1 MFENIFKNKN
11 KDELVQSSYS
21 KEDVIFLLKD
31 LTNIMPDTTL
41 EDKEKMIAQGINYS
55 EMISKESYMN
65 DDVNN
70 LFCEITKE
78 KKQQIADLIEK
89 LAFRVIEHQKDSP
102 FQKEKDVLNKTVLVS
117 LARAGT
123 PIGVLLKKYYEYIYD
138 VNVPHYSI
146 SIIRDKGIDE
156 NAVKY
161 ILTAYPRKKI
171 IFIDGWTGK
180 GSIGKELKKS
190 IRYFNAENNLN
201 ISSDLAVLADP
212 AHTAQVYA
220 TREDI
225 CIPNACLNSTVS
237 GLVSRTIHNKH
248 YIGIN
253 DFHGAKYY
261 GDLANMDFS
270 NWFIEQI
277 TNCFVNFENKDVYK
291 VFKIEQQTEL
301 QQDREKEAN
310 DGNYIKNVIETLNNK
325 ILKKEQFSKYFFNE
339 KNEFAET
346 DYTKLKLSIGETS
359 RTVLRRS
366 PKLIIVNNLED
377 ENLKFVLYMANQR
390 KVDVIEY
397 PSLEKE
403 TGYKCISFLI

>member
-1 MFENIFKNKN
+1 MLENLLKNRN
-11 KDELVQSSYS
+11 KDGLVKSSYS
-21 KEDVIFLLKD
+21 KDDVIFLLKD
-31 LTNIMPDTTL
+31 LTDIMPDTTL
-41 EDKEKMIAQGINYS
+41 EDKEKMIAQGVNYS

-78 KKQQIADLIEK
+78 KEQDIADLIEK
-89 LAFRVIEHQKDSP
+89 LAFRVIEHQKDRP
-102 FQKEKDVLNKTVLVS
+102 FQKEIDVLNNTVIVS

-138 VNVPHYSI
+138 VNVPHYSV

-156 NAVKY
+156 NALKY
-161 ILTAYPRKKI
+161 ILTVYPNKKI
-171 IFIDGWTGK
+171 VFIDGWTGK
-180 GSIGKELKKS
+180 GSIGNELKKTL
-190 IRYFNAENNLN
+190 RYFNAENKTN
-201 ISSDLAVLADP
+201 ISSDLVVLADP

-248 YIGIN
+248 YIGVN

-261 GDLANMDFS
+261 GDLANMDYS
-270 NWFIEQI
+270 NWFIKQI
-277 TNCFVNFENKDVYK
+277 TDCFVNFENRDVYK

-301 QQDREKEAN
+301 QRDKEKETG
-310 DGNYIKNVIETLNNK
+310 DENYINNVIDTLNNK
-325 ILKKEQFSKYFFNE
+325 ILKQEQFSKYFLNE
-339 KNEFAET
+339 KNEFVET

-366 PKLIIVNNLED
+366 PKLIIVNNLKD
-377 ENLKFVLYMANQR
+377 ENLKFVLYMTNQR